1 MSYEIF
7 IKEPVLKKLEGFD
20 KEIQRR
26 FAKRIDKLAINPTAF
41 GKPLRNVMAGY
52 WETYFEK
59 SFRILYT
66 IDEISKKISIEA
78 IRHKDEF

>member
-41 GKPLRNVMAGY
+41 GKPLRNIMASY
-52 WETYFEK
+52 WESYFER
-59 SFRILYT
+59 SFRIIYT
-66 IDEISKKISIEA
+66 IDNNLKKISIEA
-78 IRHKDEF
+78 IKHKDEF